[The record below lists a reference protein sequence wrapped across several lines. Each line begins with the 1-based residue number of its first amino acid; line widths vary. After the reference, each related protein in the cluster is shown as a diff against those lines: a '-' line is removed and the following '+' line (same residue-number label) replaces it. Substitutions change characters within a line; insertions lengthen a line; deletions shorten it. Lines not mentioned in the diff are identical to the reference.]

1 MAKARARV
9 TSVDSGAVAGAQSI
23 RRALGV
29 LRALAE
35 GQDAG
40 VGLSDVA
47 RTTGLTRPTVHRIVR
62 ALVEEGLVEQNA
74 RNRRYAI
81 GEQVSILALARR
93 SRSPLLLA
101 AQPYLDRLAKVIG
114 DTLFLTVMAGSD
126 TVCVARRI
134 GAFPIQVLSIEVGAR
149 RPLGVSS
156 AGIALLAALVPDHA
170 AAIVMRNKLRF
181 RSYHVAPSAVLE
193 QVRAARRRGYEV
205 RPVGLVPGTKSLS
218 VVVRDAAGAPIA
230 ALTISAVVD
239 RLPPRRESQCAGL
252 LQEAAQQIEHA
263 LTRAS
268 PRDGRR
274 NPG

>member
-1 MAKARARV
+1 MARAREMAV
-9 TSVDSGAVAGAQSI
+9 SDGAVAGAQSI
-23 RRALGV
+23 RRALSV

-47 RTTGLTRPTVHRIVR
+47 RTTGVSRPTVHRIVR
-62 ALVEEGLVEQNA
+62 VLMEEGLVEQNA

-101 AQPYLDRLAKVIG
+101 AQPHLDRLAKVIG
-114 DTLFLTVMAGSD
+114 DTLFLTVMAGAD

-156 AGIALLAALVPDHA
+156 AGIALLAALAPDHA
-170 AAIVMRNKLRF
+170 TAIVARNKLRF
-181 RSYHVAPSAVLE
+181 RSYHVTPTAVLD
-193 QVRAARRRGYEV
+193 QVQTARRRGYEV
-205 RPVGLVPGTKSLS
+205 RPIGLVPGTKSLS
-218 VVVRDAAGAPIA
+218 VAVRDAAGAPVA

-252 LQEAAQQIEHA
+252 LQEAAVQIERG
-263 LTRAS
+263 LVRA
-268 PRDGRR
+268 
-274 NPG
+274 

>member
-1 MAKARARV
+1 LAKARV
-9 TSVDSGAVAGAQSI
+9 TAVDVGAVAGAQSV
-23 RRALGV
+23 RRALAV

-35 GQDAG
+35 GQEAG

-47 RTTGLTRPTVHRIVR
+47 RTTGLSRPTVHRIVR
-62 ALVEEGLVEQNA
+62 ALMEEGLVEQNA
-74 RNRRYAI
+74 RNHRYAI

-101 AQPYLDRLAKVIG
+101 AQPHLDRLAKEIG

-156 AGIALLAALVPDHA
+156 AGIALLAALAPDHA

-181 RSYHVAPSAVLE
+181 RSYQVTPSAVLD
-193 QVRAARRRGYEV
+193 QVRVARRRGYEV
-205 RPVGLVPGTKSLS
+205 RPIGLVPGTKSLS
-218 VVVRDAAGAPIA
+218 VVVRDAAGAPVA
-230 ALTISAVVD
+230 ALTISAIVD
-239 RLPPRRESQCAGL
+239 RLPPRRECQCAARL
-252 LQEAAQQIEHA
+252 REAAREIERT
-263 LTRAS
+263 LIRA
-268 PRDGRR
+268 
-274 NPG
+274 